1 MTAAERAVARL
12 RARVAARLRELLPD
26 ARVEERD
33 DGVGVEA
40 RGLRRRWVEDP
51 QLSWWRQ

>member
-1 MTAAERAVARL
+1 MKAAAQAAARL
-12 RARVAARLRELLPD
+12 RARVAERMRDLLPD
-26 ARVEERD
+26 ARVEEED
-33 DGVGVEA
+33 VGVSIAA